1 MTPRQQRQTVTFE
14 IDLRRDYTGG
24 RAEANEI
31 IITTADGRSKGYGL
45 RDLEQAVKRES
56 YRSVDVAKIY
66 AAIETL
72 AEWAAKG
79 DGWEYV
85 E

>member
-45 RDLEQAVKRES
+45 RDLEHAVKRES
-56 YRSVDVAKIY
+56 YRSVDTDRLFKDA
-66 AAIETL
+66 ELL
-72 AEWAAKG
+72 AVWAAKS
-79 DGWEYV
+79 DEWEYAG
-85 E
+85 